1 MKTLSLII
9 ILFVFGTLNA
19 QRETLNQEPKVGLVL
34 SGGGAKGFAHIG
46 TLKVIDSLGI
56 KVDYVAGTSM
66 GAIIGSLYA
75 SGYSGKQLDSLF
87 KIVDFDTLINDKFE
101 RKSKSLF
108 ERKNS
113 EKYALGLP
121 FDNFKIQ
128 LPSGLSRG
136 QKVYNMLYKLMLPVN
151 HITNFEDLPIPFFC
165 IATNIETGQPVILD
179 QGNLAHAVAASGAFP
194 SLFQPVNIGDH
205 IYIDGGVTN
214 NYPIEELKAK
224 GVDVIIGVDV
234 QDDLKDREALKSA
247 PDILVQINN
256 FRTIEAMKSKRQMT
270 DIYIKPDITNFTVIS
285 FGEGKDIIKNG
296 EAAAYQQLNALVD
309 LKQKQKGFYK
319 RPKTKMPDSVRL
331 NSIKLKGN
339 KRYTR
344 SYILGKLKLR
354 GNEKVCLLYTS
365 PSPRDS

>member
-1 MKTLSLII
+1 M
-9 ILFVFGTLNA
+9 
-19 QRETLNQEPKVGLVL
+19 
-34 SGGGAKGFAHIG
+34 
-46 TLKVIDSLGI
+46 
-56 KVDYVAGTSM
+56 
-66 GAIIGSLYA
+66 YA

-87 KIVDFDTLINDKFE
+87 KTVDFDTLINDKFE

-113 EKYALGLP
+113 EKYAFGLP

-151 HITNFEDLPIPFFC
+151 HITNFKDLPIPFFC
-165 IATNIETGQPVILD
+165 IATNIETGEPVILN
-179 QGNLAHAVAASGAFP
+179 QGNLAHAVSASGAFP

-256 FRTIEAMKSKRQMT
+256 FRTINAMKTKRKLT
-270 DIYIKPDITNFTVIS
+270 DILSLIHI
-285 FGEGKDIIKNG
+285 
-296 EAAAYQQLNALVD
+296 
-309 LKQKQKGFYK
+309 
-319 RPKTKMPDSVRL
+319 
-331 NSIKLKGN
+331 
-339 KRYTR
+339 
-344 SYILGKLKLR
+344 
-354 GNEKVCLLYTS
+354 
-365 PSPRDS
+365 